1 MIQLLKGKIL
11 NDQYRIR
18 GTLGRGGFGAVYLAE
33 DLKTKVKCAIKE
45 NLDDSSDT
53 RSKFLREA
61 SILYNLEHPHL
72 PAVWDHFVI
81 PGEGQY
87 LVMEFVEG
95 TSLIE
100 LLDRRGRPLPEDKVV
115 TWISQVCD
123 ALDYLHSQR
132 PPIIHRDIK
141 PGNIRITPKG
151 DAVLVDFGI
160 AKYYDQSSR
169 TSTVARAVT
178 PGYSPLEQYG
188 IGRTDARSDM
198 YALGVTTYKLLTDQ
212 IPEPS
217 VDIAAG
223 TVLPPRPAH
232 ELNPKVSKQVSAA
245 IEQAMR
251 LKIDDR
257 TQGVAHFKAQLQRSP
272 TLEDPEK
279 RKSPLQVFSRL
290 PGGLLLIIVGVI
302 WAITMLGVYMLYL
315 FLR

>member
-72 PAVWDHFVI
+72 PAVSNHFVI

-188 IGRTDARSDM
+188 IGRTDARSDV

-223 TVLPPRPAH
+223 TVEPPRPAY

-245 IEQAMR
+245 ISRAMQ

-257 TQGVAHFKAQLQRSP
+257 TQDIAQFKAELQRSP